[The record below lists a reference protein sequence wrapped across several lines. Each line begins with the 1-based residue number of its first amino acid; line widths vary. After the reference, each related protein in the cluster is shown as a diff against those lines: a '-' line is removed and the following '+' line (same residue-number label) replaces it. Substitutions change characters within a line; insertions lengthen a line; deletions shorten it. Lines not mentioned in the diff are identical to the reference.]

1 MSVINTNVSA
11 MYSQNAMKTNARVQS
26 TAMEQLSTGV
36 RVNSAKDDA
45 AGLAIGQNMTSQ
57 IRGLNQAV
65 RNLNDGIN
73 MVQTAE
79 GAMVE
84 QSNMLQRMRELAVQ
98 AMNGT
103 YSDTQRSY
111 LDKEFQALTQQINR
125 ISNDTMWNDQKLLA
139 GGGYLKTKNAAPV
152 LTPDAASQT
161 TNNTAGIVQ
170 DYAGRNVAPGM
181 PYFATA
187 AATTLA
193 TGTVVQ
199 FSEDEVPPGM
209 SGFATNPNPLSAA
222 NKATLKAASDAIS
235 DAQLAA
241 AKATMDASLAVT
253 SNAKVTMD
261 GDNAAN
267 TAKTTMTTSLGATA
281 TAKGTMDGDTAAN
294 TAKTT
299 MTTSLG
305 ATAAA
310 FTAKSNAVGAVA
322 IAATTLAYN
331 AAKATSDADVLIYNA
346 VPSVAAY
353 NIAKT
358 ASDADVLAYNA
369 VPSVAAYNSAKTVSD
384 PLVLAYET
392 KKATRDA
399 YLDATKVW
407 IPADKLHAQFT
418 VQAGKDQDQT
428 ITVDVVPMNAAGLG
442 ISGLAIDTFDH
453 ATQTLDQI
461 STALETI
468 NNQRAGLGAA
478 INQMAYAADN
488 LTNVSSN
495 ATQSRSTIMDT
506 DYALATTQL
515 AKTQIIQQAAT
526 AMLAQAN
533 QQPQSVMALLKG

>member
-45 AGLAIGQNMTSQ
+45 AGLAIGQNMTSE

-73 MVQTAE
+73 MIQTAE

-139 GGGYLKTKNAAPV
+139 GGGYIATLNSGAVQVAGGTLVSA
-152 LTPDAASQT
+152 
-161 TNNTAGIVQ
+161 TAG
-170 DYAGRNVAPGM
+170 
-181 PYFATA
+181 
-187 AATTLA
+187 
-193 TGTVVQ
+193 
-199 FSEDEVPPGM
+199 
-209 SGFATNPNPLSAA
+209 
-222 NKATLKAASDAIS
+222 
-235 DAQLAA
+235 
-241 AKATMDASLAVT
+241 
-253 SNAKVTMD
+253 
-261 GDNAAN
+261 AN
-267 TAKTTMTTSLGATA
+267 TAATDFAGNPVASGHAYFSGSSTSLPA
-281 TAKGTMDGDTAAN
+281 GTVKFFPVSGLPVASYAVP
-294 TAKTT
+294 A
-299 MTTSLG
+299 
-305 ATAAA
+305 
-310 FTAKSNAVGAVA
+310 NAVYSG
-322 IAATTLAYN
+322 TTVVGY
-331 AAKATSDADVLIYNA
+331 Y
-346 VPSVAAY
+346 VPAED
-353 NIAKT
+353 IH
-358 ASDADVLAYNA
+358 
-369 VPSVAAYNSAKTVSD
+369 
-384 PLVLAYET
+384 T
-392 KKATRDA
+392 K
-399 YLDATKVW
+399 
-407 IPADKLHAQFT
+407 IT

-428 ITVDVVPMNAAGLG
+428 ITVDIVPMNANGFG
-442 ISGLAIDTFDH
+442 ISGLGIGTFDT
-453 ATQTLDQI
+453 ATGTLNKI
-461 STALETI
+461 SDALETI
-468 NNQRAGLGAA
+468 NNQRASLGAA

-488 LTNVSSN
+488 LTNISSN

>member
-125 ISNDTMWNDQKLLA
+125 VSNDTMWNDQKLLA

-161 TNNTAGIVQ
+161 TNATAGIVQ
-170 DYAGRNVAPGM
+170 DYAGRKVAPGM

-199 FSEDEVPPGM
+199 FAEDEVPPSM

-241 AKATMDASLAVT
+241 AKAAMDSALPVT
-253 SNAKVTMD
+253 TAAKVTMD
-261 GDNAAN
+261 GDAAAT
-267 TAKTTMTTSLGATA
+267 TAKTTMTTSLA
-281 TAKGTMDGDTAAN
+281 
-294 TAKTT
+294 
-299 MTTSLG
+299 

-310 FTAKSNAVGAVA
+310 LIAKNAAVGAGPIA
-322 IAATTLAYN
+322 AATTAYN
-331 AAKATSDADVLIYNA
+331 DAKTASDADVAAYEA

-353 NIAKT
+353 NTAKT
-358 ASDADVLAYNA
+358 A
-369 VPSVAAYNSAKTVSD
+369 SD

-533 QQPQSVMALLKG
+533 QMPQSVMALLKG